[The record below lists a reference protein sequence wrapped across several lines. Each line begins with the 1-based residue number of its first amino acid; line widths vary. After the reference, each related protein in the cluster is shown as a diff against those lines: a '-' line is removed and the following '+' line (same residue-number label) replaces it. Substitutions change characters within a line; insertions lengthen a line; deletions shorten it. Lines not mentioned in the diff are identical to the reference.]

1 MKSLEVSVRNGSCF
15 LVGMN
20 KKLDRVMKVDVKITQ
35 KIRMNGHQEL
45 VLALDAMGG
54 SNAPQSVVEGAHLA
68 LERYPRLKFLFFGNE
83 TQILPLL
90 KNYKKLMA
98 VSTVHHTETIVD
110 DDMKPVAALRV
121 GKTSSMALAVKSVA
135 EGAASGVISGGNTGA
150 YMALSKILLK
160 TVKGISRPAI
170 ASYLPTERG
179 GETVMLDLGANVS
192 CDEFNLVEFAIM
204 GSVFAT
210 DVLGYENPSVG
221 LLNVG
226 EEDLKGSPVL
236 RRAADYLKNYPGINF
251 HGFIEGNDI
260 AKGTVDVVVTDGF
273 TGNIALKTLE
283 GTARLIRSFLK
294 EGFSGS
300 LMGKIGYF
308 FALPTL
314 RLVFQRMNP
323 SRYNGAIF
331 LGLNGIAIK
340 SHGSTDALGFSNAI
354 SVAVDMLSHGFKS
367 QIETNMEDV
376 KAFLA
381 QAELEVKT
389 RENI

>member
-1 MKSLEVSVRNGSCF
+1 
-15 LVGMN
+15 MN
-20 KKLDRVMKVDVKITQ
+20 ADAKIVQ
-35 KIRMNGHQEL
+35 KIQMNVSQEL
-45 VLALDAMGG
+45 ILALDAMGG
-54 SNAPQSVVEGAHLA
+54 ANAPQVVVEGAHLA
-68 LERYPRLKFLFFGNE
+68 LERYPRLKFLFFGDE
-83 TQILPLL
+83 KQLIPLL
-90 KNYKKLMA
+90 KEYKKLNA
-98 VSTVHHTETIVD
+98 ASTVHHTDTVVD
-110 DDMKPVAALRV
+110 DDMKPAAALRV
-121 GKTSSMALAVKSVA
+121 GRTSSMALAIKAVA
-135 EGAASGVISGGNTGA
+135 EGVASGVISGGNTGA

-179 GETVMLDLGANVS
+179 GETVMLDLGANVA
-192 CDEFNLVEFAIM
+192 CDELNLVEFAIM

-221 LLNVG
+221 LLNIG

-251 HGFIEGNDI
+251 YGFIEGNDI

-273 TGNIALKTLE
+273 TGNVALKTLE

-300 LMGKIGYF
+300 LIGKIGYF

-354 SVAVDMLSHGFKS
+354 SVAVDMLSHGFKA
-367 QIETNMEDV
+367 QIEKNMEDV
-376 KAFLA
+376 KVFLA

-389 RENI
+389 QG

>member
-1 MKSLEVSVRNGSCF
+1 
-15 LVGMN
+15 MN
-20 KKLDRVMKVDVKITQ
+20 
-35 KIRMNGHQEL
+35 QEL
-45 VLALDAMGG
+45 ILALDAMGG
-54 SNAPQSVVEGAHLA
+54 TKAPQVVVEGARLA
-68 LERYPRLKFLFFGNE
+68 LERYPRLKFLFFGDE
-83 TQILPLL
+83 TQLSPLL
-90 KNYKKLMA
+90 KDDKKLSAAA
-98 VSTVHHTETIVD
+98 VIRHTDIIVND
-110 DDMKPVAALRV
+110 EMKPSAALRV
-121 GKTSSMALAVKSVA
+121 GRKSSMALAIQSVA
-135 EGAASGVISGGNTGA
+135 DGEALGVISGGNTGA

-179 GETVMLDLGANVS
+179 GETVMLDLGANVA

-210 DVLGYENPSVG
+210 DVLGYKNPSVG
-221 LLNVG
+221 LLNIG

-251 HGFIEGNDI
+251 YGFIEGNDI
-260 AKGTVDVVVTDGF
+260 SKGTVDVVVTDGF
-273 TGNIALKTLE
+273 TGNVALKTLE

-294 EGFSGS
+294 DAFAGS
-300 LMGKIGYF
+300 LLGKIGYF

-314 RLVFQRMNP
+314 KHVFQRMNP

-367 QIETNMEDV
+367 RIEINMEDV

-381 QAELEVKT
+381 QVESEVKT
-389 RENI
+389 QEEN